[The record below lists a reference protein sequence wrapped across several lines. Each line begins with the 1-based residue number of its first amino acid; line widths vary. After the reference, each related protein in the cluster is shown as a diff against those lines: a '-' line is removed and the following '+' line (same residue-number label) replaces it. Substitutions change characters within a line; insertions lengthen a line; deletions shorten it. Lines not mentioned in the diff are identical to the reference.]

1 MEFEDLLKMEA
12 AKETATRFP
21 AMPKSDDLNW
31 TKEVSKTSK
40 QFDTRAVMADLKAM
54 ELKCDKLVSEAN
66 ALMITTS
73 TEKLDATNISGLLQ
87 ELAKKVKKKCEDF
100 LEPYKKVTSAI
111 NGPKKRITEAATKAK
126 NIVNQKIIQQKRQE
140 EIDQAKQQKLIDE
153 QTAQLQEKLK
163 AQAKELNI
171 EVPKVAPIR
180 APKPVTIVRGD
191 SGASVYTR
199 SGWKVAIITPED
211 VEREYCLPSMKLLNQ
226 AVKMGKRKLAGC
238 RVYKDETPVTRTG

>member
-12 AKETATRFP
+12 AKETAARFP
-21 AMPKSDDLNW
+21 AIPS
-31 TKEVSKTSK
+31 EVPVSARK
-40 QFDTRAVMADLKAM
+40 FDTRAVMADLKAM
-54 ELKCDKLVSEAN
+54 EAKCDRLVSEAN
-66 ALMITTS
+66 ALIITTS

-87 ELAKKVKKKCEDF
+87 ELTKKVKKKCEDF

-126 NIVNQKIIQQKRQE
+126 NIVNQKIIQQKKQE
-140 EIDQAKQQKLIDE
+140 EINQARQQKIIDE

-163 AQAKELNI
+163 VQAKELKM
-171 EVPKVAPIR
+171 EAPRVAPIK
-180 APKPVTIVRGD
+180 APKPTSIVRGD

-211 VEREYCLPSMKLLNQ
+211 VERKYCLPSIKLLNQ
-226 AVKMGKRKLAGC
+226 AVKMGVRKAAGC
-238 RVYKDETPVTRTG
+238 RIFKDETPVTRTG